1 MYTEESIY
9 ISVQFQTFLRN
20 ELNGQNR
27 SNKCTS
33 GKMWQMLALEL
44 VEIEMTT
51 FPFMSR
57 PI

>member
-9 ISVQFQTFLRN
+9 VPFQPQTFLRN
-20 ELNGQNR
+20 ELNGENL
-27 SNKCTS
+27 SSMSTS

-51 FPFMSR
+51 FIS
-57 PI
+57 